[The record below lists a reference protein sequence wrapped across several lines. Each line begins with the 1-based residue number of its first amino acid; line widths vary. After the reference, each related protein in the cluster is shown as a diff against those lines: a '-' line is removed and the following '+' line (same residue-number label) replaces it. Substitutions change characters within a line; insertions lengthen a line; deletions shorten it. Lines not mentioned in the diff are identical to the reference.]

1 MQPGEITSQKGDGTL
16 NDKSLI
22 KGVET
27 LESLGVRV
35 KHVEQ
40 PLKESDVKDIL
51 AKASREK
58 LVVFPIGGG
67 TAISAGVM
75 PESVDIALDTT
86 KMNAVADFD
95 SANLNMKVQ
104 AGMTVGAINEY
115 LAGQGKGFRIPLDPP
130 FSDRA
135 TIGGVYA
142 ANSSGPSRLR
152 FGTIRD
158 QVLGVQ
164 ALDASGTE
172 VKFGGRVVKNVSGY
186 DMTKF
191 LIGSAGSLCLITGVI
206 MRVYPMPSSA
216 SVCEATFAKLDE
228 LERFLESLR
237 GSFLLPS
244 GVIVEVVNG
253 GYRVIAGF
261 EEHPLAVERES
272 KDFLSMAAKFG
283 GKGSSKIGR
292 QEMQAAFRDAVE
304 PKEEGISVK
313 ITVPISEGPRVLAAA
328 KKLLPQSKAVLY
340 AGNGVICVYA
350 GQMDADI
357 IKQLKGLI
365 NNGSGYV
372 IPVRLHRTLLSAWG
386 PRVDQK
392 LEQYVLQPI
401 KKQLDPLGV
410 FPPVL

>member
-1 MQPGEITSQKGDGTL
+1 L
-16 NDKSLI
+16 NEKSLV
-22 KGVET
+22 KSVEA

-40 PLKESDVKDIL
+40 PSKESEAKDLL

-58 LVVFPIGGG
+58 LVVLPIGGG
-67 TAISAGVM
+67 TAISAGVL
-75 PESVDIALDTT
+75 PERVDIALDTT
-86 KMNAVADFD
+86 KMNAVVDFD
-95 SANLNMKVQ
+95 SANLNMKIQ
-104 AGMTVGAINEY
+104 TGMTVGAINEY

-130 FSDRA
+130 FSERA

-152 FGTIRD
+152 FGSIRD
-158 QVLGVQ
+158 QVLGVK
-164 ALDASGTE
+164 ALDASGAE

-191 LIGSAGSLCLITGVI
+191 LIGSAGSLCLITDVI
-206 MRVYPMPSSA
+206 MRVYPMPGSA

-228 LERFLESLR
+228 LERFLASLR

-244 GVIVEVVNG
+244 GVIVELGNE

-261 EEHPLAVERES
+261 EDHPLAVERES
-272 KDFLSMAAKFG
+272 KDFLSMVTKFG
-283 GKGSSKIGR
+283 GKGSSKSGR
-292 QEMQAAFRDAVE
+292 QEMQAAFSDAVE
-304 PKEEGISVK
+304 PKKDGMSVK

-350 GQMDADI
+350 DQMTADI
-357 IKQLKGLI
+357 IKQLKGLPA
-365 NNGSGYV
+365 NGSGYV
-372 IPVRLHRTLLSAWG
+372 MPVRLPRMLLTGWG

-392 LEQYVLQPI
+392 LDQFILQPI

-410 FPPVL
+410 FPSVI

>member
-1 MQPGEITSQKGDGTL
+1 LTNNSLTKGIRGA
-16 NDKSLI
+16 
-22 KGVET
+22 EA

-40 PLKESDVKDIL
+40 PSNESEARAVL

-58 LVVFPIGGG
+58 LVVFPVGGG
-67 TAISAGVM
+67 TALSAGVL
-75 PESVDIALDTT
+75 PENVDIALDTT
-86 KMNAVADFD
+86 KMNAVATFD
-95 SANLNMKVQ
+95 SANLNMIIQ
-104 AGMTVGAINEY
+104 AGMTIGAINEY
-115 LAGQGKGFRIPLDPP
+115 LAGHGKGFRIPLDPP

-152 FGTIRD
+152 FGSVRD

-164 ALDASGTE
+164 ALDAYGNE

-206 MRVYPMPSSA
+206 MRVYPMPGAA
-216 SVCEATFAKLDE
+216 SICEATFSKLDE
-228 LERFLESLR
+228 LERFLEALR

-244 GVIVEVVNG
+244 GVVVDLING
-253 GYRVIAGF
+253 GYHVIAGF
-261 EEHPLAVERES
+261 EDHSLAVERES
-272 KDFLSMAAKFG
+272 KDFVSMATKFG
-283 GKGSSKIGR
+283 GRGSSKAGR
-292 QEMQAAFRDAVE
+292 QEMQEAFRDAIE

-313 ITVPISEGPRVLAAA
+313 ITVPISQGPRVLAAA

-350 GQMDADI
+350 SQMDAGI
-357 IKQLKGLI
+357 TKELKGLLD
-365 NNGSGYV
+365 NGSGYV
-372 IPVRLHRTLLSAWG
+372 IPVRLHRTLLSSWG

-392 LEQYVLQPI
+392 VEQYVLQPI
-401 KKQLDPLGV
+401 KKQLDPLGI
-410 FPPVL
+410 FPPVI